1 MSESKRLSDFQ
12 NHFDYYKLTEQVSQY
27 REQIRAVEARL
38 YDVTHHRE
46 HELREEITG
55 LTAKICTSELDFQH
69 DYSFIETQPFEESQF
84 YLSYDYPQLVPLG
97 LIPNNVF
104 SFLNRFAV
112 CAVVF
117 VIPYTFLA
125 IALSNHYQFAFYNYL
140 KTAEYSQLPVVFV
153 DVINTLIDT
162 EGLLGAQS
170 SLTMIIGSFTFVAL
184 ILVVTIVWVSWIS
197 RKNKLEQER
206 YVREKA
212 QYDLDVKAAEAELAP
227 IKQAF
232 NDSRG
237 DRLEEV
243 STKYKAITDQLM
255 EQIDGL
261 YGQIEAIPTEIAALN
276 QHLTGLKRELEIT
289 ESQAFLQGKAIRIPQ
304 LRANRQAL
312 IYVINALYQ
321 ERANSAGEAYNLYD
335 ADRKHGQLIQTNYEI
350 IAELRVNNSLKI
362 QHNQIAQTYN
372 QEQVK
377 IARERNRLLE
387 QRHKDETKNEEERN
401 RLYEQRNRILGNY

>member
-55 LTAKICTSELDFQH
+55 LTAKIGTSELDFQH

-125 IALSNHYQFAFYNYL
+125 IALSSHYQFAFYNYL

-162 EGLLGAQS
+162 EGLNGAQS
-170 SLTMIIGSFTFVAL
+170 SLAILIGSFTFLAL

-212 QYDLDVKAAEAELAP
+212 QYDFDVETAEAELAP

-243 STKYKAITDQLM
+243 RTKYKAITDQLM

-261 YGQIEAIPTEIAALN
+261 HGQIEAIPTEIAALN

-289 ESQAFLQGKAIRIPQ
+289 EGQALLQGKAIRIPQ
-304 LRANRQAL
+304 LRSNRQAL

-362 QHNQIAQTYN
+362 QHNQIAQTYH